1 MKLFRKSREERS
13 IGYLL
18 YAIGEIVL
26 VVVGILIALQIDTW
40 NTKRVNEIRKN
51 NILSEIR
58 EQLKDD
64 LEDIQVNI
72 AGHESSINAGERVIA
87 YLRGD
92 TVGQDSVGYFLV
104 SLTGDY
110 TSLNNMTSFETL
122 KDFGLQHIRQ
132 GVLRT
137 EVARLYD
144 YHYESLET
152 LEEEYYPASYFE
164 IYNDRIMDVVEPLL
178 YYDEQDQLRFKSN
191 VGNRILT
198 PRIEYELRQAS
209 FWRTFQLREYNTV
222 VDQIHLVDSLI
233 GLEIGKR

>member
-13 IGYLL
+13 NGYLL

-26 VVVGILIALQIDTW
+26 VVLGILIALQIDTW
-40 NTKRVNEIRKN
+40 NTHRVNEIRKN

-58 EQLKDD
+58 IQLKDD
-64 LEDIQVNI
+64 LEDIKNNI
-72 AGHESSINAGERVIA
+72 NGHEASIKAGERVAA

-92 TVGQDSVGYFLV
+92 TVGQDSVSYYLLA
-104 SLTGDY
+104 LTGDY

-137 EVARLYD
+137 EIARLYD

-152 LEEEYYPASYFE
+152 IEEEYYPTSYYE
-164 IYNDRIMDVVEPLL
+164 IYNDRIMDIVEPLL
-178 YYDEQDQLRFKSN
+178 YYDEKDQLRFKSN
-191 VGNRILT
+191 IGNRILT
-198 PRIEYELRQAS
+198 PRIDYDLRQAS
-209 FWRTFQLREYNTV
+209 FWRSFQLREYNEV
-222 VDQIHLVDSLI
+222 VDQVHLVDSLI
-233 GLEIGKR
+233 GLEIGN